1 MHLSWQLPP
10 LLTRWHMIDKFAIE
24 SERLERSVT
33 GLKGRSGDVNINTNA
48 ISTPARVLIYS
59 TAAVLLT
66 IGMKAISSIL
76 MPIFFSIFSYLI
88 FAPLVRWLMR
98 KRVPGKI
105 SVVLVILVFIF
116 VFVGTTLLF
125 ANSLLQLSGRIPNYE
140 NQLTSILNS
149 ISIYLPEAGVSVE
162 SVLRD
167 IAAFAFNVSGDIISG
182 ALNAGSTI
190 ALIVIT
196 TTFLL
201 LDSAGAPVKMQKEG
215 ENQPVHI
222 SQYTEL
228 SRTVINYMLLRTET
242 NLLGGIGT
250 AILLLAGGIDF
261 AVLWGLLFFLFGYI
275 PYLGFYLAAIPPM
288 LLGLFEYGLIGAVGV
303 LVGITIINALV
314 ENVIFPSLAGKG
326 LKLSPTLVFLS
337 LFYWSF
343 VLGAAGALIAVPLT
357 IVVKI
362 ILESSEE
369 TRMIA
374 KLMESSGTRDLDEK
388 STEENIS
395 E

>member
-1 MHLSWQLPP
+1 M
-10 LLTRWHMIDKFAIE
+10 
-24 SERLERSVT
+24 V
-33 GLKGRSGDVNINTNA
+33 KGRSGDVNINTNA

-182 ALNAGSTI
+182 AIGGPAGTNY
-190 ALIVIT
+190 
-196 TTFLL
+196 
-201 LDSAGAPVKMQKEG
+201 G
-215 ENQPVHI
+215 ENI
-222 SQYTEL
+222 SA
-228 SRTVINYMLLRTET
+228 M
-242 NLLGGIGT
+242 
-250 AILLLAGGIDF
+250 AISKNFSIH
-261 AVLWGLLFFLFGYI
+261 VLM
-275 PYLGFYLAAIPPM
+275 LAAILTMVISCFTPLINIIYSIPTAVIG
-288 LLGLFEYGLIGAVGV
+288 GLSIYLFGVIGAQ
-303 LVGITIINALV
+303 GITIMLDRKVDMFSSKN
-314 ENVIFPSLAGKG
+314 LA
-326 LKLSPTLVFLS
+326 V
-337 LFYWSF
+337 
-343 VLGAAGALIAVPLT
+343 IAVIL
-357 IVVKI
+357 IVGLGGSFGFEGGMIPMFGIEIPAIASAAVVG
-362 ILESSEE
+362 ILLN
-369 TRMIA
+369 
-374 KLMESSGTRDLDEK
+374 LMLSIGEK
-388 STEENIS
+388 Q
-395 E
+395 

>member
-1 MHLSWQLPP
+1 MEASELP
-10 LLTRWHMIDKFAIE
+10 
-24 SERLERSVT
+24 
-33 GLKGRSGDVNINTNA
+33 
-48 ISTPARVLIYS
+48 Y
-59 TAAVLLT
+59 
-66 IGMKAISSIL
+66 
-76 MPIFFSIFSYLI
+76 FF
-88 FAPLVRWLMR
+88 
-98 KRVPGKI
+98 
-105 SVVLVILVFIF
+105 
-116 VFVGTTLLF
+116 
-125 ANSLLQLSGRIPNYE
+125 
-140 NQLTSILNS
+140 
-149 ISIYLPEAGVSVE
+149 LP
-162 SVLRD
+162 
-167 IAAFAFNVSGDIISG
+167 
-182 ALNAGSTI
+182 
-190 ALIVIT
+190 
-196 TTFLL
+196 
-201 LDSAGAPVKMQKEG
+201 
-215 ENQPVHI
+215 
-222 SQYTEL
+222 
-228 SRTVINYMLLRTET
+228 
-242 NLLGGIGT
+242 
-250 AILLLAGGIDF
+250 GGIDF

-288 LLGLFEYGLIGAVGV
+288 LLGLFEYGLIGGAVGV